1 MPQVDLETLVSA
13 CAGGTCDSKIACE
26 TLAAATTTTNK
37 NNYHSLP
44 PPPPD
49 SPDVAEVP
57 PDFPP
62 ESFWLSKDAELD
74 WFNTNAYYERKDST
88 KGNSNSANLNPNLI
102 PNPTHNSSN
111 SQRFSSFHSKASI
124 IGLPKTQKST
134 FVVDTKKRR
143 ICKHGNTRLFPKRSG
158 STGKSDPTGM
168 IEPSSPKVSCMG
180 RVRSKKDR
188 RRLRKKQLQQQEQL
202 SFQATGK
209 KESTRKDKKKE
220 AGFFASLKAIFR
232 CKSDIKD
239 ISHRTTRNIDTSYGG
254 SVSESYTFKKSSDIR
269 DRLPASDRDAPHRRS
284 FGMEPLAAEPVVGL
298 GGMTRFASGRRS
310 ESWSVEIG
318 VA

>member
-1 MPQVDLETLVSA
+1 MPQVDLESLVSA

-26 TLAAATTTTNK
+26 TLAATTTNT
-37 NNYHSLP
+37 NNYRSLP

-102 PNPTHNSSN
+102 PNPNHNSSN

-124 IGLPKTQKST
+124 IGLPKIQKST

-158 STGKSDPTGM
+158 STGKSDPTG
-168 IEPSSPKVSCMG
+168 
-180 RVRSKKDR
+180 
-188 RRLRKKQLQQQEQL
+188 
-202 SFQATGK
+202 
-209 KESTRKDKKKE
+209 
-220 AGFFASLKAIFR
+220 FFASLKAIFS
-232 CKSDIKD
+232 CKSNIKD
-239 ISHRTTRNIDTSYGG
+239 ISHRTTGNDTSYGG

-269 DRLPASDRDAPHRRS
+269 DRLPASDIDAPHRRS

-310 ESWSVEIG
+310 ESWSAEIG

>member
-13 CAGGTCDSKIACE
+13 CAGVTCDHKIACE
-26 TLAAATTTTNK
+26 TLAATANTNS
-37 NNYHSLP
+37 NHSQP

-74 WFNTNAYYERKDST
+74 WFSSNAYYERKDST

-102 PNPTHNSSN
+102 PNPNHNSSN
-111 SQRFSSFHSKASI
+111 SQRFSSLHAKASM

-134 FVVDTKKRR
+134 YVVDTKKRR
-143 ICKHGNTRLFPKRSG
+143 NCKHGNTRLFFPKRSG
-158 STGKSDPTGM
+158 STSKSDSTGM

-188 RRLRKKQLQQQEQL
+188 HRRLRKKQQQEQL
-202 SFQATGK
+202 SSKSIGK
-209 KESTRKDKKKE
+209 KESSGKDKEKKK
-220 AGFFASLKAIFR
+220 GFFASLKAIFR
-232 CKSDIKD
+232 CKSNIKD
-239 ISHRTTRNIDTSYGG
+239 MSQRTGNDTSYGG

-284 FGMEPLAAEPVVGL
+284 FGMEPVEAEPDGGL

>member
-13 CAGGTCDSKIACE
+13 CAGVACDRKIACE
-26 TLAAATTTTNK
+26 TLAATTSTN
-37 NNYHSLP
+37 NNHSQ

-57 PDFPP
+57 PGFPPP

-74 WFNTNAYYERKDST
+74 WFSTNAYYERKDST

-102 PNPTHNSSN
+102 PNPNHSSSN
-111 SQRFSSFHSKASI
+111 SQRFSSLHAKASI
-124 IGLPKTQKST
+124 IGLPKTQYA
-134 FVVDTKKRR
+134 VDTKKRR
-143 ICKHGNTRLFPKRSG
+143 NCKSMETHDCFFPK
-158 STGKSDPTGM
+158 
-168 IEPSSPKVSCMG
+168 

-188 RRLRKKQLQQQEQL
+188 HRSLRKKQQQEQL
-202 SFQATGK
+202 SSKSIGK
-209 KESTRKDKKKE
+209 KESSRKDKKKRK
-220 AGFFASLKAIFR
+220 GFFASLKTIFR
-232 CKSDIKD
+232 CKSNIKD
-239 ISHRTTRNIDTSYGG
+239 ISQRTDNDTSYGG

-284 FGMEPLAAEPVVGL
+284 FGMEPVAAEPVGGL
-298 GGMTRFASGRRS
+298 GGMTMFASGRRS
-310 ESWSVEIG
+310 ESWSAEIG